1 MTRKGHNFVVRQA
14 HHCVASLLNLVVRLT
29 TFAHHYVAS
38 LLVAGPGIAPG
49 LEDYALVNL
58 ELPRVS
64 DYIIILRR
72 AQDVWRVVSTD
83 SPCRAG
89 IASVLTC
96 KAGCPPI

>member
-1 MTRKGHNFVVRQA
+1 MSRYA
-14 HHCVASLLNLVVRLT
+14 IHHSLK
-29 TFAHHYVAS
+29 FFEEKF
-38 LLVAGPGIAPG
+38 VAGPGIAPG